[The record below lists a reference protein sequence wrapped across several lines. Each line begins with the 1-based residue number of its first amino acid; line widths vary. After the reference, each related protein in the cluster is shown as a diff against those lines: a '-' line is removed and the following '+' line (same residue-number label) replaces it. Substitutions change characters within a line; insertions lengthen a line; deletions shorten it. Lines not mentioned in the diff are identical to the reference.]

1 MAKKKKNKKIET
13 MVGAIIVFIMIVIA
27 SKFGNTEQYFENIE
41 IDSSANVVNKIT
53 AEESENVVLEGEDI
67 LQIHFF
73 DVGQAD
79 SILMISDGKTMLIDG
94 GKNEDGD
101 LIVNNIK
108 KLGISK
114 LDYVIGTHP
123 HEDHIG
129 GLDNVISAF
138 EIGTIYMPKV
148 QTNTKTFEDVLDA
161 IASKNLS
168 VTSPKVGD
176 KFMVGKIECE
186 VMLCGDGSE
195 EEQENLNLSSLV
207 IRVVYKEQSYLF
219 MGDSEKENEDSRS
232 WTQTNVI
239 KIGHHGSDTSS
250 SEKFLKQVLPQ
261 IAIISVGKDN
271 SYGHPKQITLDKL
284 NKLGTLIYRTDE
296 KGNIL
301 LESDGKKNKI
311 SFYEN

>member
-1 MAKKKKNKKIET
+1 MTRKKKTK
-13 MVGAIIVFIMIVIA
+13 
-27 SKFGNTEQYFENIE
+27 QIE
-41 IDSSANVVNKIT
+41 IILGIILLITMLLFGTQYEEVEDFFNPTKSVTNKVT
-53 AEESENVVLEGEDI
+53 AEESENVILEGEDI

-79 SILMISDGKTMLIDG
+79 STLLISDGKTMLIDSG
-94 GKNEDGD
+94 NNEDGD
-101 LIVNNIK
+101 LIVSNIK

-129 GLDNVISAF
+129 SLDDVIYNF

-148 QTNTKTFEDVLDA
+148 QTNTETFENVLDA
-161 IASKNLS
+161 IATKNLS
-168 VTSPKVGD
+168 VTSPNVGN
-176 KFMVGKIECE
+176 KFTVGKAECE

-207 IRVVYKEQSYLF
+207 IRVVYNEQSYLF

-232 WTQTNVI
+232 WIQTNVI
-239 KIGHHGSDTSS
+239 KIGHLGSDTSS

-271 SYGHPKQITLDKL
+271 SYGHPKKKTLEKL
-284 NKLGTLIYRTDE
+284 SKLGTLVYRTDE

-301 LESDGKKNKI
+301 LESDGKKNKV
-311 SFYEN
+311 SFY